1 VIDFKAAL
9 NDEQRAAAT
18 AGDGPL
24 LVLAAAGTGKTRTLV
39 YRVAYLVERGIDP
52 RRILLL
58 TFTNKA
64 AREML
69 DRAGELVGAR
79 VGGMWG
85 GTFHH
90 MANRILRQNAAA
102 IGYSPNF
109 NILDRDDSLTLIRHC
124 IKEFKPTSVR
134 DFPKPEVLS
143 SLFSLAANTE
153 GSLVEIAHKHF
164 EGEVDPADVAR
175 VGQMYE
181 ARKKRQGVMDFD
193 DLLVWGLKLFRDHP
207 TILAR
212 YQQQFLYTLV
222 DEYQDTNSI
231 QSEWVDRIAA
241 GNGNLLVVGDDFQS
255 IYSWRGADFRNILS
269 FPQRYPACQTFK
281 LETNYRSVP
290 EVLNVANACIAGNP
304 EQFQKTL
311 RSTRAAYHRPTLAR
325 LENGEAQA
333 QFAMDQIRHY
343 HREGYAYADIAVL
356 YRAHFHAMELQL
368 ALTRAHVPYVITS
381 GVRFFE
387 QAHVKDVCA
396 ILRPIQHPGDEM
408 AFRRLL
414 QLLPKV
420 GERTADRIW
429 TQLGY
434 RFRPQTPED
443 GAAVEKALPAPAR
456 PFWQGLREIWSRF
469 RQDEQGQNAGEL
481 MREWIK
487 AYYNHYALNTF
498 DNYERRMEDLEELMV
513 FAGRHETLDQLLS
526 EIALMTNMDGEAAA
540 GAPAAPAGVR
550 LSTIHQ
556 AKGLEWPVV
565 LILWAAEGMFPSAR
579 AMKDNEDGEAEERRL
594 FYVAVTRA
602 KDELVL
608 CAPEVR
614 RMADGGYMPLTPSR
628 FVREIPRTLLL
639 ETRPQVEMPMERIRA
654 RWK

>member
-1 VIDFKAAL
+1 MIPFEQEL
-9 NDEQRAAAT
+9 NPEQYAAAT
-18 AGDGPL
+18 AGEGPL

-39 YRVAYLVERGIDP
+39 YRVAYLVEKGVDP
-52 RRILLL
+52 GRILLL

-69 DRAGELVGAR
+69 DRAVHLVGTH

-109 NILDRDDSLTLIRHC
+109 NILDREDTLTLIRQC
-124 IKEFKPTSVR
+124 VKECKFENR
-134 DFPKPEVLS
+134 DFPKPDVLA

-153 GSLVEIAHKHF
+153 GSVLKVAVDHFKGEI
-164 EGEVDPADVAR
+164 DPADVER
-175 VGQMYE
+175 VGQMYL
-181 ARKKRQGVMDFD
+181 ARKARQGVMDFD

-207 TILAR
+207 DILDR
-212 YQQQFLYTLV
+212 YRMRFQYTLV
-222 DEYQDTNSI
+222 DEYQDTNAI

-241 GNGNLLVVGDDFQS
+241 GTRNLLVVGDDFQS

-269 FPQRYPACQTFK
+269 FPQRYPGCQIFK

-290 EVLNVANACIAGNP
+290 EVLTVANACIAGNP

-311 RSTRAAYHRPTLAR
+311 KSTRPPYHRPVLVR
-325 LENGEAQA
+325 LSDGSAQA
-333 QFAMDQIRHY
+333 AYVAEQIQEFR
-343 HREGYAYADIAVL
+343 RAGYKAADIAVL

-368 ALTRAHVPYVITS
+368 ALTRGKLPYVITS

-396 ILRPIQHPGDEM
+396 LLRPIQHPGDEL
-408 AFRRLL
+408 AFQRIL

-420 GERTADRIW
+420 GERTSAKIW
-429 TQLGY
+429 GLLRH
-434 RFRPQTPED
+434 RFQPQSQED
-443 GAAVEKALPAPAR
+443 GTTVEKALPPGA
-456 PFWQGLREIWSRF
+456 REIWKKLRALWSSF
-469 RQDEQGQNAGEL
+469 RQDEQGHNAGEL
-481 MREWIK
+481 LQQWIEQ
-487 AYYNHYALNTF
+487 YYRHYAMNTF
-498 DNYERRMEDLEELMV
+498 DNFERRLEDLEELV
-513 FAGRHETLDQLLS
+513 GFTSRYATLDQLLS
-526 EIALMTNMDGEAAA
+526 EIALMSNLDSDAAA
-540 GAPAAPAGVR
+540 GASVPPVGVR

-565 LILWAAEGMFPSAR
+565 FLLWVNEGMFPSAR
-579 AMKDNEDGEAEERRL
+579 VVADSPEAEAEERRL

-602 KDELVL
+602 KDELVF

-614 RMADGGYMPLTPSR
+614 RMADGGMMHTVPSR
-628 FVREIPRTLLL
+628 FIREIPKNLLT
-639 ETRPQVEMPMERIRA
+639 EKRVNIPFSK
-654 RWK
+654 WS